1 MKIPIFPQDKAN
13 HFVYGAAI
21 ACIGTLLGPVV
32 GATMCAVVAVGRE
45 VYNKI
50 YGGHVSAAD
59 VGWTLMGGLTVLLP
73 FLWR

>member
-1 MKIPIFPQDKAN
+1 MKLPILPQDKAN

-21 ACIGTLLGPVV
+21 ACLGTLLSPVA

-45 VYNKI
+45 IYNKI
-50 YGGHVSAAD
+50 YGGDASLAD
-59 VGWTLMGGLTVLLP
+59 VGWTFAGGMVVLLP